1 VFGASLLWL
10 LGGLLQM
17 NVVLHCTLTLGMSN
31 TASSIIL
38 AMAAV
43 GIAVG
48 CSVAGKLVENRNRHN
63 FIVGGLIGVVFAL
76 IIVLIFKPEGWVL
89 GALIFLT
96 AFSGGIFQVPCLAI
110 VQSANIGR
118 KLGSMLAYLNLL
130 TFIFVLIG
138 TAIFSLVTGFTNQNS
153 YAVFA
158 VMLII
163 TALSIGIFTYKAK

>member
-1 VFGASLLWL
+1 
-10 LGGLLQM
+10 
-17 NVVLHCTLTLGMSN
+17 
-31 TASSIIL
+31 
-38 AMAAV
+38 
-43 GIAVG
+43 
-48 CSVAGKLVENRNRHN
+48 
-63 FIVGGLIGVVFAL
+63 
-76 IIVLIFKPEGWVL
+76 
-89 GALIFLT
+89 
-96 AFSGGIFQVPCLAI
+96 